1 MASRLRVG
9 TISKDAVPVR
19 TGPGI
24 EFDRICHVDRG
35 IRFLITGALS
45 GWSKVELSPS
55 LSGWVKNDEL
65 RRLTGGERPS
75 SPKINRIKVASFTDK
90 TRVSFELSERGAF
103 QIKQRLASPY
113 LEVRFFGATCA
124 LFEVL
129 YDQKDTFV
137 SEVLL
142 NQEEDFLA
150 EAEIFFHFPP
160 QWGFDTCWE
169 KNTLFLDIKHPPAF
183 SSSQDRP
190 LSGLTVIL
198 DPGHGGKDFGAVGVL
213 GMKEKDANIDIA
225 SDLTMLLAG
234 AGAQVVL
241 TRSGDDELLPHECPA
256 VEELGARVK
265 VGEKNAGC
273 LFVSIHNNAL
283 PDVQQ
288 ARRAKGTYV
297 YFSNPAS
304 HDLAS
309 CVVQALAPAIGEETF
324 AAAWRSFH
332 VTRQTLMPAILVE
345 VVFISNPAE
354 EKKLANPSFRR
365 AAARGI
371 NRGILDYISSFQAPA
386 K

>member
-19 TGPGI
+19 TGPGT
-24 EFDRICHVDRG
+24 EYDRICHVDRG
-35 IRFLITGALS
+35 IRFLIMGRVS

-55 LSGWVKNDEL
+55 LSGWVKNDEI
-65 RRLTGGERPS
+65 RRLPGGARPS
-75 SPKINRIKVASFTDK
+75 SPKINRVKVTSFTNK

-103 QIKQRLASPY
+103 QIKQRPAPPF
-113 LEVRFFGATCA
+113 LEIRFFGATSA

-129 YDQKDTFV
+129 YDQNDTLV

-150 EAEIFFHFPP
+150 EAAIFFRFPP
-160 QWGFDTCWE
+160 QWGFDAFWE
-169 KNTLFLDIKHPPAF
+169 KNILILDIKHPPAF
-183 SSSQDRP
+183 SSSPDRP

-198 DPGHGGKDFGAVGVL
+198 DPGHGGKDLGAVGVL

-225 SDLTMLLAG
+225 SDLKELVEG
-234 AGAQVVL
+234 AGAMVVE
-241 TRSGDDELLPHECPA
+241 TRSGDDELLPHERPA

-265 VGEKNAGC
+265 VGKKNAGSI
-273 LFVSIHNNAL
+273 FISIHNNAL

-297 YFSNPAS
+297 YFSNSGS

-309 CVVQALAPAIGEETF
+309 CVVQALAAAIGEETK

-332 VTRQTLMPAILVE
+332 VTRQTLMPAVLVE

-354 EKKLANPSFRR
+354 EVKLANPSFRR
-365 AAARGI
+365 MAAQGI
-371 NRGILDYISSFQAPA
+371 YEGIVNYISAFQALA